1 MAEKLLEVKDRNEAH
16 KKLEELLAEGKYP
29 NAECREEIENGN
41 GKTLYQV
48 WDGSDEADYLAKRPA
63 PKPVELAPEVQRKF
77 VLSDEDVSRIAD
89 AILAKTKAK

>member
-1 MAEKLLEVKDRNEAH
+1 MAKKLFEVDDRNESH
-16 KKLEELLAEGKYP
+16 KLLAKVLAKGDCP

-48 WDGSDEADYLAKRPA
+48 WDGSDEAEDLAKRPA
-63 PKPVELAPEVQRKF
+63 PAPVELAPEVKRLT
-77 VLSDEDVSRIAD
+77 LSDEDVNRIAD